1 MRRIIILSI
10 ITLVSGLTSCQNE
23 TINPLSGCWEAKR
36 IEAMIGNFNMTID
49 LAEAGMKG
57 EVTFNDDGTGVAYL
71 ETNGNGQSIDF
82 TYELNEDV
90 LTYNSE
96 IESGSTPVSI
106 DGNHLTVELNGTLIG
121 QPQAMITVH
130 LEKK

>member
-1 MRRIIILSI
+1 
-10 ITLVSGLTSCQNE
+10 LTSCQNE
-23 TINPLSGCWEAKR
+23 TINALSGCWEAKR
-36 IEAMIGNFNMTID
+36 IEAMIGNFNMNID

-71 ETNGNGQSIDF
+71 ETNGNAQSIDF

-96 IESGSTPVSI
+96 IESGSTPVSF